1 MKTGEII
8 GIAGGATVVGAI
20 VWFIYGK
27 TKSVKVSPETYRRPT
42 AEEQK
47 ELDANADIEDRH
59 LRIFNKNIKIGGG
72 ARSRSTKKTYNKNT
86 KNTKNNSRKK
96 RC

>member
-8 GIAGGATVVGAI
+8 GIAGGATVIGAI

-27 TKSVKVSPETYRRPT
+27 TKTSDRLSFDPD
-42 AEEQK
+42 
-47 ELDANADIEDRH
+47 DASLVERTKDAAVGIR
-59 LRIFNKNIKIGGG
+59 GGV
-72 ARSRSTKKTYNKNT
+72 RVRSTKKTYNNNNT

-96 RC
+96 RR

>member
-27 TKSVKVSPETYRRPT
+27 TKTSDRLSFDPDNKSEVERIR
-42 AEEQK
+42 
-47 ELDANADIEDRH
+47 DAAVGIR
-59 LRIFNKNIKIGGG
+59 GG
-72 ARSRSTKKTYNKNT
+72 ARVRSTKKTYNNNT